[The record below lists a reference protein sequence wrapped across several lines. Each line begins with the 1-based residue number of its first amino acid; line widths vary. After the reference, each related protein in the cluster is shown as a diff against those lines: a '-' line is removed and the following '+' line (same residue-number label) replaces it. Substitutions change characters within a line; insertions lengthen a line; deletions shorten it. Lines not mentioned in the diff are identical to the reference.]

1 MAKKHKNLPIKDAT
15 KFALA
20 FKEFSTKLLTR
31 QDKKLKGREALPARF
46 PDPQVQPKLTFLP
59 GRKRALTGR
68 EAAEQQERD
77 ESLARRRAG
86 RLANSHAAGD
96 NAIEEANILQSQI
109 QDKIAREYF
118 V

>member
-1 MAKKHKNLPIKDAT
+1 MAEKHKNLPIKDTT

-31 QDKKLKGREALPARF
+31 QDEKLKGREALPARF
-46 PDPQVQPKLTFLP
+46 LDPQVQPKLTFLP

-77 ESLARRRAG
+77 KSLARRRAG
-86 RLANSHAAGD
+86 RLANSHATGD
-96 NAIEEANILQSQI
+96 DVIEEANIL
-109 QDKIAREYF
+109 
-118 V
+118 